1 MDRRVG
7 FGSMD
12 WDRLMMGLDWLISGF
27 ESMDLLISGWI
38 GGVNHQ

>member
-27 ESMDLLISGWI
+27 ESVDLLIGGWI
-38 GGVNHQ
+38 GWIDHR